1 MHRGTA
7 QAGSTLQP
15 DLVGLFLSDN
25 YPFQNQPLPRE
36 LLCTSLKVFF
46 FFLFVLKIDLVLP
59 GRSYGV
65 QKWHSLLRD
74 ERKPRST
81 R

>member
-15 DLVGLFLSDN
+15 HLVGIFLSDN

-36 LLCTSLKVFF
+36 SLCTSLKVWV
-46 FFLFVLKIDLVLP
+46 FFLFVLKIDLVLS
-59 GRSYGV
+59 GRSYGI
-65 QKWHSLLRD
+65 QKWHSLLYD
-74 ERKPRST
+74 ERKPRLT